1 MVQSNR
7 TRIWQMLPTIH
18 KLMLECTDGGFSGKD
33 VTLFWSLLGL
43 ASVGAAFVWG
53 PIHGRLRGGRGAGC
67 RHRCRHGRGCGA
79 AVMEGNGR
87 RLYSAILFGGS
98 FLTVAAGM
106 TSFARRAFKA
116 HAWTA
121 AIALLTADFGI
132 GQCVGPILKGP

>member
-1 MVQSNR
+1 
-7 TRIWQMLPTIH
+7 
-18 KLMLECTDGGFSGKD
+18 
-33 VTLFWSLLGL
+33 
-43 ASVGAAFVWG
+43 
-53 PIHGRLRGGRGAGC
+53 
-67 RHRCRHGRGCGA
+67 
-79 AVMEGNGR
+79 MEGNGR

-132 GQCVGPILKGP
+132 GQCVGPILNGVLSDGPSGVRGGLWLSMGILAVASIVAALQSELGADQRPFR